1 MQLHDLIRQRKVS
14 AVVNMYRIIVVVLS
28 LGILL
33 MLGIPENHAF
43 TLDLLGVGWNKAEVT
58 VVILD
63 SEDLTEDAIEDI
75 EEAIDDWN
83 DVLMELTTV
92 PILIVVDDVK
102 EADILVEVK
111 IDPQAVLGQTLTM
124 SGGRHGCVLRRAFI
138 RLNGEV
144 SGREFSGAGV
154 RSVARHEFGHALGLG
169 HSDDPDDLM
178 YPSLGC
184 QDIFGEY
191 DISISDFD
199 MDGLDAI
206 YPLHKRFP
214 LPDSLVWEEW

>member
-1 MQLHDLIRQRKVS
+1 
-14 AVVNMYRIIVVVLS
+14 MYRIIFVVFS
-28 LGILL
+28 LAVLL
-33 MLGIPENHAF
+33 MLGIRVNYAS
-43 TLDLLGVGWNKAEVT
+43 TLDLLGVGWNKSEVT

-63 SEDLTEDAIEDI
+63 SEDATEDAIEDI
-75 EEAIDDWN
+75 EEAIEDWN
-83 DVLMELTTV
+83 GVLMELNNA

-102 EADILVEVK
+102 RADIFVQVQR
-111 IDPQAVLGQTLTM
+111 DAQAVLGQTLTR
-124 SGGRHGCVLRRAFI
+124 SGGRRGCVLRRAFI

-144 SGREFSGAGV
+144 SGREFSGAGI

-178 YPSLGC
+178 YPSFGC
-184 QDIFGEY
+184 QDVFGEY
-191 DISISDFD
+191 DISISDSD
-199 MDGLDAI
+199 IDGLDAI

>member
-1 MQLHDLIRQRKVS
+1 
-14 AVVNMYRIIVVVLS
+14 
-28 LGILL
+28 
-33 MLGIPENHAF
+33 MLGIRVNYAS
-43 TLDLLGVGWNKAEVT
+43 TLDLLGVGWNKSEVT

-63 SEDLTEDAIEDI
+63 SEDATEDAIEDI
-75 EEAIDDWN
+75 EEAIEDWN
-83 DVLMELTTV
+83 GVLMELNNA

-102 EADILVEVK
+102 RADIFVQVQR
-111 IDPQAVLGQTLTM
+111 DAQAVLGQTLTR
-124 SGGRHGCVLRRAFI
+124 SGGRRGCVLRRAFI

-144 SGREFSGAGV
+144 SGREFSGAGI

-178 YPSLGC
+178 YPSFGC
-184 QDIFGEY
+184 QDVFGEY
-191 DISISDFD
+191 DISISDYD
-199 MDGLDAI
+199 IDGLDAI

>member
-1 MQLHDLIRQRKVS
+1 
-14 AVVNMYRIIVVVLS
+14 VVKIDRVIFVVFS
-28 LGILL
+28 LGVLL
-33 MLGIPENHAF
+33 MLSIPPNHAF
-43 TLDLLGVGWNKAEVT
+43 TLDLLGVGWNKPEVT

-63 SEDLTEDAIEDI
+63 SEDVTEDAIEDI

-83 DVLMELTTV
+83 EVLMELNNA

-102 EADILVEVK
+102 RADIVVQVS
-111 IDPQAVLGQTLTM
+111 IDDQALLGQTRTR
-124 SGGRHGCVLRRAFI
+124 SGGRLCCVLQKAFI
-138 RLNGEV
+138 WLNGEV
-144 SGREFSGAGV
+144 FGREFSGAGV

-169 HSDDPDDLM
+169 HSDDPNDLM

-184 QDIFGEY
+184 QDVFGEY

-206 YPLHKRFP
+206 YPLHERFP

>member
-1 MQLHDLIRQRKVS
+1 MFSL
-14 AVVNMYRIIVVVLS
+14 AV
-28 LGILL
+28 LL
-33 MLGIPENHAF
+33 MLGIRVNYAS
-43 TLDLLGVGWNKAEVT
+43 TLDLLGVGWNKSEVR

-63 SEDLTEDAIEDI
+63 SEDVTEDAIEDI
-75 EEAIDDWN
+75 EEAIEDWN
-83 DVLMELTTV
+83 DVLMELSNA

-102 EADILVEVK
+102 RADIFVQVQR
-111 IDPQAVLGQTLTM
+111 DAQAVLGQTLTR
-124 SGGRHGCVLRRAFI
+124 SGGRRGCVLRSAFI

-144 SGREFSGAGV
+144 SGRAFSGAGI

-178 YPSLGC
+178 YPSFGC
-184 QDIFGEY
+184 QDVFGEY
-191 DISISDFD
+191 DISISDYD
-199 MDGLDAI
+199 IDGLDAI